1 MTEAQL
7 KKLIEDTLEIPVYEG
22 ADSIIY
28 PSATLEVATLS
39 ADVYGDGKR
48 KGRLCD
54 AFINLWFETKDERDT
69 AVATLDEALAEAW
82 GTANA
87 EIETYY
93 DTTAKKFRA
102 IFSLQFIPLEE
113 PEPEPDPEPTPDPTP
128 DPDPSPDP
136 DPTPDPEPEPEP
148 EPEPDPD
155 DNTP

>member
-7 KKLIEDTLEIPVYEG
+7 KTLIEDTLEIPVYEG
-22 ADSIIY
+22 SDSIIY
-28 PSATLEVATLS
+28 PAATLEVARRP

-54 AFINLWFETKDERDT
+54 TYINLWFETKDERDT
-69 AVATLDEALAEAW
+69 AVETLDAALAEAW

-113 PEPEPDPEPTPDPTP
+113 PEPDPEPTPDPTP

-136 DPTPDPEPEPEP
+136 EPDPDPEPEPEP
-148 EPEPDPD
+148 EPDPEP
-155 DNTP
+155 TP